1 MRVVCRRQDL
11 CLCLP
16 VCLTSSASVY
26 ERGGGRRGGSRREL
40 HRARH
45 AARVKARPGLDVRT
59 HSRGHVLRQ
68 GLLQTLVQ
76 TGLPQLPPCVRV
88 GLPQRRV

>member
-1 MRVVCRRQDL
+1 MAFDRIYAGFTCRHIR
-11 CLCLP
+11 
-16 VCLTSSASVY
+16 A
-26 ERGGGRRGGSRREL
+26 RREL